1 MGGGGGG
8 PAIPKRKSSY
18 AGQDDDVIQPRQPM
32 PIDDEIDFTP
42 MVDIVFLL
50 LIFFMVATK
59 ISRSPKVEL
68 PKAFHGKNMIEKEFV
83 IVVVRK
89 GSAELAEVMRMDGT
103 KFSADVEQ
111 QESEIGEYVEAGM
124 QSGLT
129 QVLVKSEGEVKY
141 GEVERVRQA
150 IATVLQ
156 EGQSVH
162 IAVK

>member
-8 PAIPKRKSSY
+8 APATPKRKL
-18 AGQDDDVIQPRQPM
+18 AKHGDDEIEPRETQ

-50 LIFFMVATK
+50 LIFFMVSTK
-59 ISRSPKVEL
+59 ITKSPKVDL
-68 PKAFHGKNMIEKEFV
+68 PESFNGKNVIEKEFV
-83 IVVVRK
+83 IIALRK
-89 GSAELAEVMRMDGT
+89 GTEDSAEVIGVDG
-103 KFSADVEQ
+103 KPFSSDITQ
-111 QESEIGEYVEAGM
+111 QEAEIAEYVEKEL
-124 QSGLT
+124 SSERT
-129 QVLVKSEGEVKY
+129 QVLVKASGDVRY

-150 IATVLQ
+150 ISNVLE

>member
-1 MGGGGGG
+1 MAGGGGG
-8 PAIPKRKSSY
+8 PPIPKRKHKN
-18 AGQDDDVIQPRQPM
+18 AGDDDVVEAREPM

-59 ISRSPKVEL
+59 ISRSPKVDI
-68 PKAFHGKNMIEKEFV
+68 PHAFHGKNMVESDFV

-89 GSAELAEVMRMDGT
+89 GSEELAEVTRMDGS
-103 KFSADVEQ
+103 KFSPDAEQ
-111 QESEIGEYVEAGM
+111 QEAEIAEYVEAGL
-124 QSGLT
+124 QGGLNH
-129 QVLVKSEGEVKY
+129 VLVKSEGAVKY

-150 IATVLQ
+150 IAAVLE
-156 EGQSVH
+156 EGHSVH

>member
-1 MGGGGGG
+1 MAGGGGG
-8 PAIPKRKSSY
+8 PAIPKRKSSHS
-18 AGQDDDVIQPRQPM
+18 ASGDDSIQPREPM

-68 PKAFHGKNMIEKEFV
+68 PHAFHGKNMVEKDFV

-89 GSAELAEVMRMDGT
+89 GSEELAEVMRMDGT
-103 KFSADVEQ
+103 KFSSDVEQ
-111 QESEIGEYVEAGM
+111 QESEIAEYVEGGL

-129 QVLVKSEGEVKY
+129 QVLVKSEGNVKY

-150 IATVLQ
+150 IATVLD